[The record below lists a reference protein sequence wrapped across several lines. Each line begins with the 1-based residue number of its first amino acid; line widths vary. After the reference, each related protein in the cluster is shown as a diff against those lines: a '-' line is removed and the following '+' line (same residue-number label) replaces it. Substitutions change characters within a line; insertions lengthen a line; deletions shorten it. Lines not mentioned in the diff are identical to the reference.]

1 MITLPKL
8 YNIFMLQ
15 RMLFVALQFVAIK
28 IGSVNGIQIAD
39 IVSVLVAE
47 VKNWWVVFG
56 DSWVVDRD
64 VVWG

>member
-8 YNIFMLQ
+8 YIIFMLQ

-28 IGSVNGIQIAD
+28 IGSINGIQIAD

-47 VKNWWVVFG
+47 VKN
-56 DSWVVDRD
+56 
-64 VVWG
+64 

>member
-1 MITLPKL
+1 
-8 YNIFMLQ
+8 MLQ